1 MNLPGVALQQH
12 LGDARRT
19 AEVAVNLERRGD
31 GEQGGQRWFC
41 EQSEQ
46 VLVSLPPVFQP
57 RPEVDDPRPAPAR
70 VPTAIFKPV
79 FERLARGR
87 GQIWRSA
94 RRDLIARVE
103 REQMRDVAMSRV
115 RLFVLLRPF

>member
-1 MNLPGVALQQH
+1 
-12 LGDARRT
+12 
-19 AEVAVNLERRGD
+19 
-31 GEQGGQRWFC
+31 
-41 EQSEQ
+41 EQSEKF
-46 VLVSLPPVFQP
+46 LVSLPPVSQP
-57 RPEVDDPRPAPAR
+57 GPEVDDPRPAPAR

-103 REQMRDVAMSRV
+103 REQMRYVAMSRV
-115 RLFVLLRPF
+115 RLFVLLRPFEQSPDAPYLHSGKPVARSLQFTPELFVN